1 MSYRPPDC
9 PSACLENLFKPN
21 YIEALVLNKPIFV
34 LGDMNCNMLKN
45 GPDNKALADVSS
57 ELNLSQ
63 IIKSPT
69 RITYTC
75 QSLIDIILVSFPS
88 LIRYIGVLDTP
99 ISDHL
104 PVYVLLKLKRPKTS
118 PSYITARSY
127 IRTMI
132 LIL

>member
-1 MSYRPPDC
+1 
-9 PSACLENLFKPN
+9 
-21 YIEALVLNKPIFV
+21 
-34 LGDMNCNMLKN
+34 MLKN